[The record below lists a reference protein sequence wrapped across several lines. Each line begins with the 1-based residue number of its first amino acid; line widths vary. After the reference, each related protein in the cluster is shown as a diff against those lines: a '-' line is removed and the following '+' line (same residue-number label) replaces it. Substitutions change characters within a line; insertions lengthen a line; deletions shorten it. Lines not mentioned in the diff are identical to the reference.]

1 MSASDLPDELW
12 ARVLELGAASSS
24 ALGFRDLC
32 SLAIASRRLRRL
44 SLLPPLWSALI
55 SRDFPSQSSQPSSS
69 SSKQQQQLHPKSVY
83 KTKFERHKVRMAEA
97 RRRVVFEAEGR
108 VLACRRR
115 LAQLE
120 ESLQAEGEKM
130 KATAQEMENLERVRR
145 ASVALN
151 VWQPQ
156 VVRGRQKQL
165 VQQCTVPVDSCLSDV
180 NMELKVCKQQIATY
194 KNIYNKEKEKL
205 NEYEEALK
213 RAIYHPLQSS
223 HTIVNEPQA
232 KRKKLK
238 YLLGARI

>member
-12 ARVLELGAASSS
+12 ARVLELGAASS

-32 SLAIASRRLRRL
+32 ALAIACRRLRRL
-44 SLLPPLWSALI
+44 SLHPSLWSSLL
-55 SRDFPSQSSQPSSS
+55 SRDFPSQSQPSSS
-69 SSKQQQQLHPKSVY
+69 SASSSSQQQLHPKSIY

-108 VLACRRR
+108 VLACWRR

-130 KATAQEMENLERVRR
+130 KAAAQELDNLERVRS

-165 VQQCTVPVDSCLSDV
+165 VQQCTVPVDSRLNDLK
-180 NMELKVCKQQIATY
+180 MELKVCKQQIATY

-223 HTIVNEPQA
+223 HTSSIVNGPHPQA
-232 KRKKLK
+232 KRKKVK
-238 YLLGARI
+238 